1 MFYKIESCV
10 IVEYVKNL
18 AVIGCGYW
26 GKNLARNFAELGAL
40 AAVVDPNPQ
49 TAKKQAEAN
58 NVSSMS
64 LDEALN
70 NDDIVSVAIAA
81 PAELH
86 KELALRSF
94 AAGKHVYVEKP
105 LALSV
110 VDGEEMRDAASKAGL
125 TLMVG
130 HLLQYHPVFVTL
142 REKVRDGQ
150 FGRLRYV
157 YSHRLSMGK
166 FRVEEDAFWS
176 LAPHDV
182 SMILSLFNEEPIEIR
197 GGGLDFITDNIAD
210 ESRLDMVF
218 SGGARA
224 HIFASWLHPFKEQRL
239 VVVGDKAMAVFDDTK
254 PWDEKLALYR
264 HGVDMTGSVPM
275 PVKAEP
281 EYVSVPVGEPL
292 KSECQH
298 FLDCVETGA
307 TPFTDSEEALRVLR
321 VLETPNLPQG

>member
-1 MFYKIESCV
+1 MTHV
-10 IVEYVKNL
+10 NV

-40 AAVVDPNPQ
+40 KAIVDPNPE
-49 TAKKQAEAN
+49 TAKFHADAHNVEA
-58 NVSSMS
+58 MDMATA
-64 LDEALN
+64 LADES
-70 NDDIVSVAIAA
+70 IHGVVIAA

-86 KELALRSF
+86 KRLALEAI

-110 VDGEEMRDAASKAGL
+110 VDGEAMRDAAKAAGV

-130 HLLQYHPVFVTL
+130 HLLQYHPIFVAL
-142 REKVRDGQ
+142 REKVRG
-150 FGRLRYV
+150 GELGKLRYA
-157 YSHRLSMGK
+157 YSNRLSMGK
-166 FRVEEDAFWS
+166 FRLEEDAFWS

-182 SMILSLFNEEPIEIR
+182 SMILALFAEEPSEVR
-197 GGGLDFITDNIAD
+197 GGGLDFITDGIAD

-218 SGGARA
+218 PSGGRA

-239 VVVGDKAMAVFDDTK
+239 VVVGDKAMAVFEDSQ
-254 PWDEKLALYR
+254 PEWEKKLVLYR
-264 HGVDMTGSVPM
+264 HSVDTSGRVPE

-281 EYVSVPVGEPL
+281 EYIDVPKGEPL

-298 FLDCVETGA
+298 FLNCVASGD
-307 TPFTDSEEALRVLR
+307 TPFTDAEEALRVLR